1 MTVDEG
7 GTMANHMTSIEI
19 EQPLSTVYNQWT
31 QFESF
36 PQFMEGVESVRQID
50 DRSTHWVVDVGGV
63 RREFDAVIEEQ
74 VPDQRIAWRSVD
86 EPKQAGIVTF
96 QPLAAG
102 TTRVSLMLDFEP
114 VGVTEKVGD
123 SLGFVQRRVEGDLAR
138 FKDFLED
145 RGTTTGAWRGAV

>member
-1 MTVDEG
+1 
-7 GTMANHMTSIEI
+7 
-19 EQPLSTVYNQWT
+19 
-31 QFESF
+31 
-36 PQFMEGVESVRQID
+36 
-50 DRSTHWVVDVGGV
+50 
-63 RREFDAVIEEQ
+63 VIEEQ

-96 QPLAAG
+96 QPLAAD

-123 SLGFVQRRVEGDLAR
+123 SLGFVQRRVEGDLTR

-145 RGTTTGAWRGAV
+145 RGTATGAWRGAV